1 MADWLFAQ
9 MLTSQFWPGLF
20 LLFSA
25 MLPTPEI
32 SLSILV
38 MFPSG
43 FLFPSD
49 LLEHAGNPPALYYTR
64 REPI

>member
-1 MADWLFAQ
+1 MAALLFAQ
-9 MLTSQFWPGLF
+9 MLTSQFLPGLF

-25 MLPTPEI
+25 ILQTPEI

-43 FLFPSD
+43 FLFFFPPSD
-49 LLEHAGNPPALYYTR
+49 LLEHIGNPPAL
-64 REPI
+64 